1 MHVTL
6 APFIGNV
13 TCDQDMT
20 LD

>member
-6 APFIGNV
+6 TPFIGNV